1 MHSRCILCSSY
12 TDDCVSVIASTSC
25 CVYFC
30 LTDVKDTKYYLPEA
44 LAQVDICT
52 SCKECCGYDPDVIP
66 FQQSSGAT
74 CLANLILMLAAVVGY
89 FAVL

>member
-1 MHSRCILCSSY
+1 M
-12 TDDCVSVIASTSC
+12 STSC

-30 LTDVKDTKYYLPEA
+30 LPDVRDTKYYLPEA

-52 SCKECCGYDPDVIP
+52 SCKECCGLETDVIP
-66 FQQSSGAT
+66 YESNSGAIYYV
-74 CLANLILMLAAVVGY
+74 ANLALVLAAIVGY